1 MLDGPT
7 AGATCSNLWVVGNP
21 TLPKVPQTSTYE
33 SFDVVQ
39 HEIIRSNYIDTQSVN
54 PSTRLERSLLVVLS
68 SERFSW
74 TDIDIMYHQMV

>member
-1 MLDGPT
+1 MALLQALSAPT
-7 AGATCSNLWVVGNP
+7 FGCWGNP

-33 SFDVVQ
+33 SLDVVQ
-39 HEIIRSNYIDTQSVN
+39 HEMTPGNYIDTQSVN
-54 PSTRLERSLLVVLS
+54 LSTRLERSLLVVLS